1 MPQGKINIP
10 AIFVLSYCSMP
21 FIVMY
26 DASVGELEA
35 VLVQR
40 HEMILH
46 PIFHSNKTLN
56 LDQKILYY
64 DRTRVFY

>member
-1 MPQGKINIP
+1 
-10 AIFVLSYCSMP
+10 MP